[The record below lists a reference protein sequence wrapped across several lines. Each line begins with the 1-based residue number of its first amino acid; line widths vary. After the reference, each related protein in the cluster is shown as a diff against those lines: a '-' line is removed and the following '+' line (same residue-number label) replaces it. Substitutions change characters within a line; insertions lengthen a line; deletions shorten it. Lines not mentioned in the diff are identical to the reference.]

1 MIAGRR
7 LQSLWCAALL
17 FLTGGLALRGGVRIT
32 RASPKSNWLAGPG
45 GYITLIGGLLL
56 CFALCELILAARGT
70 DPVSHSSKAKTSLG
84 KKGWT
89 TLIFLALYLLLT
101 PWLGFILASGVFLIG
116 SLRLLGCTFRSM
128 IIVTLAICLGMFFLF
143 PVLGISVPRGWFGF

>member
-1 MIAGRR
+1 MIARRR
-7 LQSLWCAALL
+7 LQSVWCAALL
-17 FLTGGLALRGGVRIT
+17 FLTGGLALREGVRIT
-32 RASPKSNWLAGPG
+32 RVSTGSNWLAGPG

-56 CFALCELILAARGT
+56 CFALCELILAARAA
-70 DPVSHSSKAKTSLG
+70 DPVSRSSQAKTSLG
-84 KKGWT
+84 KKGWA

-101 PWLGFILASGVFLIG
+101 PWLGFILASGVFLMG

-128 IIVTLAICLGMFFLF
+128 VIVTLAICLGMFFLF